1 MSSMRYILIDESGR
15 LYDPKDRILV
25 FSAVVTDNLT
35 ELERIIVKARK
46 RIPKKGNR
54 RKERLSEIKFSLAG
68 GKTRRFILQE
78 LEKQKLKIY
87 NLIIDKGGRKIIDNP
102 KTYALLIGEILK
114 ILLPDNPQLSHII
127 IDRHFTFITQR
138 EIFNHQLQKQFGDKL
153 FIEHVDSLQS
163 PIITLAD
170 FVAGAVRIAYSKK
183 QPEFIEYI
191 KNIIATEKLTTWR
204 EIKSGKS

>member
-1 MSSMRYILIDESGR
+1 MNSMKYILIDESGR
-15 LYDPKDRILV
+15 LYDPEDRILV

-68 GKTRRFILQE
+68 GKTKRFILQE
-78 LEKQKLKIY
+78 LAKQKLKIY

-153 FIEHVDSLQS
+153 FIEHVDSLQN

>member
-1 MSSMRYILIDESGR
+1 M
-15 LYDPKDRILV
+15 
-25 FSAVVTDNLT
+25 A
-35 ELERIIVKARK
+35 
-46 RIPKKGNR
+46 
-54 RKERLSEIKFSLAG
+54 
-68 GKTRRFILQE
+68 
-78 LEKQKLKIY
+78 KQKLKIY

-102 KTYALLIGEILK
+102 KIYALLIGEILK

-153 FIEHVDSLQS
+153 FIEHVDSLQN
-163 PIITLAD
+163 PVITLAD
-170 FVAGAVRIAYSKK
+170 FVAGAVRIAYLKK